1 MNNNRKTLA
10 SVLAALAIIAS
21 LVFTLAGGAGG
32 ARAAAVTSR
41 LSSPRNAVSGSAQVA
56 RALRSGQL
64 KFNGGQPP
72 TRMQTAL
79 TCSPVPCVLPNAQA
93 SEGGQPVNETAIAVN
108 PKNAKQMVSG
118 ANDYNCT
125 SSYAAFYASSDG
137 GSTWNMNCMGTLAG
151 EQGCGDP
158 SIGYDLNN
166 TVYVTS
172 LENCTTT
179 TSSIIFEKSI
189 NNGTTWSAPAV
200 AVSPTF
206 FDGEV
211 DKSWLQIDDNAS
223 SPHANTL
230 YLSVTQFN
238 SNDTSEQISVSH
250 SSNGGA
256 SWQTS
261 LVESA
266 TSYPVVDQFSD
277 LAIGK
282 DGTVY
287 VSWMRCTAGG
297 STGDCGG
304 TLATFYFSKSTDG
317 GNTWSSPV
325 AIAQANL
332 APDDCPRTF
341 GCFYGGIPNTIERV
355 SNIPVMDIDNS
366 SGTHHGN
373 LYVVFYNWTGTFMK
387 VEVATSTNGGS
398 SWGTP
403 VGVAPV
409 SATHDQFFP
418 WLTVSSGGIV
428 GVTWLDRRDDP
439 QNISYKMYFTYSTTG
454 GTSFATNKALA
465 TTLSNPF
472 NDGFGGEFMGDYTGN
487 SWTSAKPPTLFASW
501 EDMRNTVTSQDEVGG
516 YIK

>member
-1 MNNNRKTLA
+1 MKNNKKTLT
-10 SVLAALAIIAS
+10 SALVALLVIVS
-21 LVFTLAGGAGG
+21 LIFTLTS
-32 ARAAAVTSR
+32 RAAGTQAATITTR
-41 LSSPRNAVSGSAQVA
+41 LSSPQNAVTGSAQVA

-64 KFNGGQPP
+64 QFKGGQPP
-72 TRMQTAL
+72 IGVHPAL
-79 TCSPVPCVLPNAQA
+79 TCSPAPCVLPNVQA
-93 SEGGQPVNETAIAVN
+93 SKGGQPVNEMAIAVN
-108 PKNAKQMVSG
+108 PKNAKQIVSG

-125 SSYAAFYASSDG
+125 SSYAAFYASNDG

-158 SIGYDLNN
+158 SVGYDLNN
-166 TVYVTS
+166 TVYATS

-179 TSSIIFEKSI
+179 TSSIIFEKST
-189 NNGTTWSAPAV
+189 NNGTTWSAPAIV
-200 AVSPTF
+200 VSPTF

-256 SWQTS
+256 TWQTS
-261 LVESA
+261 LVESVA
-266 TSYPVVDQFSD
+266 NYPVVDQFSD

-304 TLATFYFSKSTDG
+304 TLASFYFSKSTDG

-325 AIAQANL
+325 VIAQATL

-341 GCFYGGIPNTIERV
+341 PCFYGGIPNTMERV

-366 SGTHHGN
+366 AGTHRGN
-373 LYVVFYNWTGTFMK
+373 LYVVFYTWTGSFMAVK
-387 VEVATSTNGGS
+387 VATSTNGGS

-403 VGVAPV
+403 VAVAP
-409 SATHDQFFP
+409 SSDTHDQFFP
-418 WLTVSSGGIV
+418 WLSVSSGGIV
-428 GVTWLDRRDDP
+428 GISWLDRRDDP
-439 QNISYKMYFTYSTTG
+439 QNISYRAYFTYSTTG

-465 TTLSNPF
+465 TALSNPF
-472 NDGFGGEFMGDYTGN
+472 NDGFGGEFMGDYTCN
-487 SWTSAKPPTLFASW
+487 SWTSARPPTLFASW
-501 EDMRNTVTSQDEVGG
+501 MDTRNTVTSQDEVGG